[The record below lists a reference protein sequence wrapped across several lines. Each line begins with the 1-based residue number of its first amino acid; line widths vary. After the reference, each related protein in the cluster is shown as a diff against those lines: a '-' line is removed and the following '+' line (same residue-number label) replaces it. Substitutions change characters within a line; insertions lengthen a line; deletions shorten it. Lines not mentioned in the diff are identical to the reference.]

1 MFQSIKICLC
11 GRGVIVDYPN
21 FNRTLSFTGYITVK
35 SFLRTLFSPI
45 LVLFESGNESFLYKA
60 SHRTILL
67 FMSVLFS
74 GLATV
79 VFLLMPEGDPG
90 YWFPVVI
97 FGGVGIVGFVVGL
110 LGNDRAVAKL
120 WGSRE

>member
-1 MFQSIKICLC
+1 M
-11 GRGVIVDYPN
+11 
-21 FNRTLSFTGYITVK
+21 K
-35 SFLRTLFSPI
+35 SFFRTLFFPI

-67 FMSVLFS
+67 FMSALFA
-74 GLATV
+74 GLASV
-79 VFLLMPEGDPG
+79 VFVLMPEGDMG
-90 YWFPVVI
+90 YWFPVII

-110 LGNDRAVAKL
+110 LGSDRAVAKI